1 LCGFETE
8 ISLFLSKFQYRYST
22 GFEKFLLFIAGCACL
37 VSGASMPVMVI
48 FFGRI
53 SQAMID
59 YEMDGSEVAVDYCPQ
74 KTTTEA
80 TTSSV

>member
-1 LCGFETE
+1 
-8 ISLFLSKFQYRYST
+8 
-22 GFEKFLLFIAGCACL
+22 
-37 VSGASMPVMVI
+37 MPVMVI

-59 YEMDGSEVAVDYCPQ
+59 YEMDGSEVEVDYCPQ